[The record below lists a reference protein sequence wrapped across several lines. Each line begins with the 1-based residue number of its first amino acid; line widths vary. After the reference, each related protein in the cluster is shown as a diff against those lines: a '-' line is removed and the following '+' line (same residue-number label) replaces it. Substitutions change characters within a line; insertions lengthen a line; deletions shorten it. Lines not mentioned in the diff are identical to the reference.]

1 MGFENTQ
8 IPPSAG
14 APIQRQAGFT
24 TTATDT
30 TLSEAII
37 TLRKRRWVLIIAVL
51 LGHGVWHLPGGVA
64 AEAV

>member
-8 IPPSAG
+8 IPPGAG
-14 APIQRQAGFT
+14 APDPSQAGFT

-37 TLRKRRWVLIIAVL
+37 TLRKRRWV
-51 LGHGVWHLPGGVA
+51 
-64 AEAV
+64 